1 MQGSIVRRT
10 KREAGR
16 SLLSFHRAESW
27 LEMGEERKAIET
39 TIKVEREWSTFY
51 RVEGQYE

>member
-1 MQGSIVRRT
+1 VQGSIVRRT